1 MVLFK
6 ALPIAPILA
15 YLGRPAHTFPTPRCT
30 ESLASVTASA
40 TNFDLSSGSPPEN
53 ATVPVT
59 GTFNV
64 KLRFC
69 EPTVHV
75 PGHADTLQILVHGL
89 TYSHQYMDPDFEPD
103 TYSWVHWASA
113 HGYATLNMDRLGYG
127 ESDHPDPVT
136 VVQNP
141 FGSAFVAQIIR
152 LARDGGVAGAHRP
165 FKKIVYVGHSFGSG
179 IGNEVISTVP
189 DLIDGAILTGV
200 SCRIHKIGDP
210 GDAVFPPANEVDP
223 VRFGDLPSGYVTS
236 VDAQARAADF
246 YGPEGTFDP
255 AMLAFDEAHKD
266 TAAFGEFASVTGTK
280 DGIVGKPA
288 PDFKGDVFTVA
299 GDSDHFACTEPKCAN
314 LASEEQFYPA
324 ARSFE
329 YAVIPNAGHCINL
342 HFTAP
347 ILYEIALNWLDRHG
361 Y

>member
-1 MVLFK
+1 MVLFN
-6 ALPIAPILA
+6 ALPIVPLLV
-15 YLGRPAHTFPTPRCT
+15 YLSRPAHTFPTPRCT

-59 GTFNV
+59 GTFRV

-69 EPTVHV
+69 EPTVNV
-75 PGHADTLQILVHGL
+75 PGRADTLQILVHGS
-89 TYSHQYMDPDFEPD
+89 TYDHQYMDPDFEPD
-103 TYSWVHWASA
+103 TYSWVRWASA
-113 HGYATLNMDRLGYG
+113 HGYPTLNMDRLACG

-141 FGSAFVAQIIR
+141 FDGAFVAQIIR

-165 FKKIVYVGHSFGSG
+165 FKKIVYVGHSLGSI

-189 DLIDGAILTGV
+189 DLIDAVILTGYG
-200 SCRIHKIGDP
+200 HKIGNP
-210 GDAVFPPANEVDP
+210 GDAVFLPANEVDP

-236 VDAQARAADF
+236 VDAEARASF

-266 TAAFGEFASVTGTK
+266 TVTFGELVSVTGTK

-299 GDSDHFACTEPKCAN
+299 GDSDQFACTEPKCAN

-329 YAVIPNAGHCINL
+329 FAVIPDAGHCINL
-342 HFTAP
+342 HLTAP
-347 ILYEIALNWLDRHG
+347 ILYKTALNWLDRHG